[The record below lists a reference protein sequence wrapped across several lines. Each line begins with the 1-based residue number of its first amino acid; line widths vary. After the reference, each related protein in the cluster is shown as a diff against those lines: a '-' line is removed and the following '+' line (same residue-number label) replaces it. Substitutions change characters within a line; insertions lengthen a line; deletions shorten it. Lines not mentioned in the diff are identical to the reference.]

1 VTSFDSI
8 LDVAWPADTPAWAA
22 LLACGGVLVSP
33 LIARFAPR
41 LSLRSW
47 VVAWAALSVLLSAA
61 YVQVYLH
68 GGPRIID
75 ATSYWLEARGFAS
88 GLVTWLVDEPT
99 AAVRGRFLLHQI
111 TPEGLR
117 VGVIFPPGYPALLA
131 VGFLARAPMLVGPL
145 LAGVLTVLSCL
156 LAHALTQRQDVVR
169 IVAVLS
175 ALNACLRYHT
185 ADTMSH
191 GLAAVLLTGAVVVAL
206 HAATHRWGWWL
217 LCGVLSGWLA
227 ATRPATA
234 LALVVVGLPAVL
246 WWMVS
251 RRRLSPLWIIAGM
264 GPVLLLLVLHQHAL
278 TGAWLATAQGRY
290 YLLADGPPGCFRYG
304 FGPGIGCL
312 AEHGPYVA
320 SVAPDG
326 FGARAAWATTGRR
339 LYLHLADLLNYAPFA
354 VFLPWG
360 IVEGRRSRAMLFAVA
375 VPLALV
381 IAYSPF
387 YFDGS
392 YPGGGAR
399 LLVDAMAFEH
409 VLVAFGLAS
418 WARRFRDPV
427 REATDRES
435 NLWTLLCEW
444 RGGLPP
450 MRWVARARAPSPEA
464 GEGWDGGRS
473 RDSKGIVDRVAR
485 AMPPNPGE
493 SWTLAV
499 TAALCL
505 LGFAMHG
512 SHMHASLR
520 DRDGGQPMFEPS
532 RVQATLGKDPH
543 GLLFVDTDHG
553 FLLAHDPASRD
564 PARSLVVARARY
576 DARDF
581 LRWDKLGRPPAFRY
595 VVDPWA
601 VPPIAPRVQPWSP
614 PDPQGVY
621 VFEAEAEWPPL
632 AQSGGYAAPT
642 HLAADGCV
650 SRGRALSLERT
661 GDEVCVTTEV
671 PSPSPGTYVV
681 QGFFVSNELPSLR
694 TWVRAGSERVM
705 LPSHDGT
712 LEEWPERQVSPDA
725 RSCLPTGR
733 VTMRVGAGPVVWEA
747 CARGGWVA
755 MDRMELRTVGAL

>member
-8 LDVAWPADTPAWAA
+8 LDVAWPADTPAWVA
-22 LLACGGVLVSP
+22 LLAFGGALVSP
-33 LIARFAPR
+33 LIARFVPR

-61 YVQVYLH
+61 YVQSYLH

-99 AAVRGRFLLHQI
+99 AAVRGRFLLHQA
-111 TPEGLR
+111 TPDGLR
-117 VGVIFPPGYPALLA
+117 IGVIFPPGFPALLA

-191 GLAAVLLTGAVVVAL
+191 GLAAVLLTGAVVAAL
-206 HAATHRWGWWL
+206 HAVTHRWGWWL
-217 LCGVLSGWLA
+217 LCGVLSGWLV

-234 LALVVVGLPAVL
+234 LALVLVGLPAVVG
-246 WWMVS
+246 WMVS
-251 RRRLSPLWIIAGM
+251 RRRLAPLWIIAGM
-264 GPVLLLLVLHQHAL
+264 GPVFLLLVLHQHAL
-278 TGAWLATAQGRY
+278 TGAWLATAQGSY

-304 FGPGIGCL
+304 FGSGIGCL

-326 FGARAAWATTGRR
+326 FGVRAAWVTTGRR

-360 IVEGRRSRAMLFAVA
+360 IVEGRRSRAMRFAVA

-381 IAYSPF
+381 VAYSPF

-418 WARRFRDPV
+418 WARRFRDP
-427 REATDRES
+427 
-435 NLWTLLCEW
+435 
-444 RGGLPP
+444 
-450 MRWVARARAPSPEA
+450 AR
-464 GEGWDGGRS
+464 
-473 RDSKGIVDRVAR
+473 
-485 AMPPNPGE
+485 GE

-505 LGFAMHG
+505 LGFALHG

-532 RVQATLGKDPH
+532 RVQATLGKEPR

-614 PDPQGVY
+614 PEPQGVY

-632 AQSGGYAAPT
+632 AQNGGYAAPT
-642 HLAADGCV
+642 HLAADGCI

-661 GDEVCVTTEV
+661 GEEVCVTTEV
-671 PSPSPGTYVV
+671 PLPSPGTYVL

-705 LPSHDGT
+705 LPLHDGT
-712 LEEWPERQVSPDA
+712 LEDWPERQASPDG

-733 VTMRVGAGPVVWEA
+733 VTMRAGGAPVVWEA
-747 CARGGWVA
+747 CSRGGWVA
-755 MDRMELRTVGAL
+755 MDRMELRAVGAP

>member
-22 LLACGGVLVSP
+22 LLLCCGTLVSP
-33 LIARFAPR
+33 LIARFVPR

-47 VVAWAALSVLLSAA
+47 VAAWAGLSVLLSAA
-61 YVQVYLH
+61 YVESYLH

-99 AAVRGRFLLHQI
+99 AAVRGRFLLHQT
-111 TPEGLR
+111 TPDGLR
-117 VGVIFPPGYPALLA
+117 IGVIFPPGYPALLA
-131 VGFLARAPMLVGPL
+131 AGFLARAPMLVGPL

-156 LAHALTQRQDVVR
+156 LARALTQRQDIVR

-206 HAATHRWGWWL
+206 HAVTHRWGWWL

-234 LALVVVGLPAVL
+234 LALVLVGLPPIV

-251 RRRLSPLWIIAGM
+251 RRRLAPLWLIAGA
-264 GPVLLLLVLHQHAL
+264 GPVLLLLLLHQHAL
-278 TGAWLATAQGRY
+278 TGAWLATAQGSY

-304 FGPGIGCL
+304 FGSGIGCL
-312 AEHGPYVA
+312 AEHGPYVT

-326 FGARAAWATTGRR
+326 FGVRAAWITTGRR
-339 LYLHLADLLNYAPFA
+339 LYMHLADLLNYAPFA

-360 IVEGRRSRAMLFAVA
+360 IVEARRSRAILLAVA
-375 VPLALV
+375 IPLALV
-381 IAYSPF
+381 VAYSPF

-399 LLVDAMAFEH
+399 MVVDAMAFEH
-409 VLVAFGLAS
+409 VLVAFGLAA
-418 WARRFRDPV
+418 WTRRFRDP
-427 REATDRES
+427 AK
-435 NLWTLLCEW
+435 
-444 RGGLPP
+444 
-450 MRWVARARAPSPEA
+450 
-464 GEGWDGGRS
+464 GET
-473 RDSKGIVDRVAR
+473 
-485 AMPPNPGE
+485 
-493 SWTLAV
+493 WTLAV

-505 LGFAMHG
+505 LGFALHA

-520 DRDGGQPMFEPS
+520 DRDGGRPMFEPS
-532 RVQATLGKDPH
+532 RVQATLGKDPR

-564 PARSLVVARARY
+564 PARSLVVARALY

-581 LRWDKLGRPPAFRY
+581 LRWDNLGRPPAFRY
-595 VVDPWA
+595 VLDPWA
-601 VPPIAPRVQPWSP
+601 VPPIDPRVQPWVP
-614 PDPQGVY
+614 PEPKGLY

-650 SRGRALSLERT
+650 SRARALSLERT

-671 PSPSPGTYVV
+671 PSPSPGIYVL
-681 QGFFVSNELPSLR
+681 QAFFVSNELPSLR
-694 TWVRAGSERVM
+694 TWVRAGTERVT
-705 LPSHDGT
+705 LPLHEGT
-712 LEEWPERQVSPDA
+712 LEDWPERQVSPDG

-733 VTMRVGAGPVVWEA
+733 VTMRVGGGPVVWEV
-747 CARGGWVA
+747 CARGGWAA
-755 MDRMELRTVGAL
+755 MDRMELRTVGAP